1 MGYTKDFQVN
11 ILRVTDAVAQKGFG
25 TILLLSSE
33 QVQAVKSYVSIADV
47 VTDFETTT
55 DTYKLA
61 SDLFGQG
68 VSEILIAG
76 VVSVI
81 GTELVAELNKITKV
95 NDNFFGLVCTEN
107 SDTVITA
114 LSAWV
119 NTQQKV
125 YAVTSQSK
133 VIANTSDQTLIAYHP
148 SDSLAE
154 KCLAYMLTK
163 EIGSVDLDGKAVK
176 NISSSLIDATEYAI
190 LKENNINVC
199 LEKFGNLV
207 IDGGNMAGGEKV
219 DIILS
224 EFWIKIRM
232 EEDLA
237 SLKVNTPKIPYTDNG
252 IALLIDVA
260 STRLKLAVR
269 QGIIALD
276 NDGVAEYEVTY
287 LPVAEVPQTDKA
299 NRVYD
304 YVKWTA
310 RLAGSIREGNISG
323 VLSV

>member
-1 MGYTKDFQVN
+1 MGYLKDFNVN
-11 ILRVTDAVAQKGFG
+11 IVRATTAVAQKGFG
-25 TILLLSSE
+25 TVLLLSSE
-33 QVQAVKSYVSIADV
+33 QEQVVKSYVEITDV
-47 VTDFETTT
+47 ASDFDVSTE
-55 DTYKLA
+55 TYKLA

-68 VSEILIAG
+68 VDEILIAG
-76 VVSVI
+76 VVSTV
-81 GTELVAELNKITKV
+81 GTELVTELNAVTKV

-114 LSAWV
+114 LSEWV
-119 NTQQKV
+119 NTQEKV

-133 VIANTSDQTLIAYHP
+133 TITNTSDQTLIAYHP
-148 SDSLAE
+148 TDNLAE

-163 EIGSVDLDGKAVK
+163 EIGSVDLDGKAVP
-176 NISSSLIDATEYAI
+176 NISSSLIDATEYAV

-287 LPVAEVPQTDKA
+287 LPVAEVPANDKA

-304 YVKWTA
+304 YVKWSA
-310 RLAGSIREGNISG
+310 RLAGSIRSG
-323 VLSV
+323 VVSGILTI